1 MVAIE
6 YMRRCALANA
16 HHTVGRAFCR
26 ALGIEPRYRTIPA
39 TCGNVSKKIESA
51 RYEGMGECFRNER
64 GALDCMRG

>member
-16 HHTVGRAFCR
+16 HHVVGRAFCR
-26 ALGIEPRYRTIPA
+26 ALGIEPGNRTIPA
-39 TCGNVSKKIESA
+39 SCGNAGKKIEDA

-64 GALDCMRG
+64 GVLDFVRG